1 MGTPVGSHGWAT
13 KDRHRTGL
21 LTEPGKSECFGSRSL
36 SPAAAR
42 VRQCGGAVH
51 RRWAWLDG
59 TAQRQLQ
66 VSDDG
71 GIA

>member
-1 MGTPVGSHGWAT
+1 VNALDPDHCLQPRRA
-13 KDRHRTGL
+13 
-21 LTEPGKSECFGSRSL
+21 FGSAVAQFT
-36 SPAAAR
+36 AA
-42 VRQCGGAVH
+42 GPGS
-51 RRWAWLDG
+51 DG